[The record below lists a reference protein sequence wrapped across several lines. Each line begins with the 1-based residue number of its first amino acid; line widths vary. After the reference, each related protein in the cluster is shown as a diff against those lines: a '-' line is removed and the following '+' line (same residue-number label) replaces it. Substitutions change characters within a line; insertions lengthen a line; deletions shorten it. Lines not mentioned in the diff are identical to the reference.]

1 MFIYSLDIDCV
12 SYDTYD
18 SHVVVANTEQEAR
31 QLASEGKRFCEG
43 ARVWLESAI
52 VTLEGSYTGTAV
64 KPHIICSSFN
74 AG

>member
-1 MFIYSLDIDCV
+1 MFIYSLNIDCV
-12 SYDTYD
+12 GYDTYD
-18 SHVVVANTEQEAR
+18 AHVVVANTEQEAR
-31 QLASEGKRFCEG
+31 QLASEDKQWYEG

-52 VTLEGSYTGTAV
+52 VTLEGTYTGTAG